1 MANKATTKF
10 VDPFEKL
17 LDDKEI
23 NKYLVKDEKKVIKLG
38 TSFEYWRY
46 NLMERCMRIFEW
58 SNLPFY
64 QKELEMRVLTIG
76 WTGFVNDDNVGYAVT
91 RGDMYGVTEYFDEF
105 TNFIYAGAVFKGGDC
120 VIGKDATIC
129 NNTAMRTSILPM
141 INRYASLLAHAEMST
156 KCAMVSLRKQEIFS
170 VEDDET
176 AENVRLYHNKI
187 YEGEQDV
194 ILDKSLIGSI
204 QNLSNSSSQNTAIMQ
219 AWDIRQ
225 EILRSFYNEI
235 GVRYTRDKKERM
247 VSDEATGDTQ
257 MLLLNINDM
266 LKCRKEFC
274 EETNKIFGLNISV
287 KLSEEFELLYPQKE
301 GEIDDNK
308 EVY

>member
-1 MANKATTKF
+1 MDDILVN
-10 VDPFEKL
+10 L
-17 LDDKEI
+17 LDEKSF
-23 NKYLVKDEKKVIKLG
+23 NKWAIKDEKKVLKLG

-58 SNLPFY
+58 KNLPFN

-76 WTGFVNDDNVGYAVT
+76 WTGFVNDANVGYAVT
-91 RGDMYGVTEYFDEF
+91 RGSMYGVTEYFDEF
-105 TNFIYAGAVFKGGDC
+105 TNFLYAGAVFKGNDC
-120 VIGKDATIC
+120 KIGKDATIC

-141 INRYASLLAHAEMST
+141 INRYASLLAHAELST
-156 KCAMVSLRKQEIFS
+156 KCAMISLRKQEIFS
-170 VEDDET
+170 VEDDKT
-176 AENVRLYHNKI
+176 AENVRTYHNKI
-187 YEGEQDV
+187 YDGEQDV
-194 ILDKSLIGSI
+194 IIDKSLVNAI
-204 QNLSNSSSQNTAIMQ
+204 QDISKTNTQNTAIMQ

-266 LKCRKEFC
+266 LKCRKRFC
-274 EETNKIFGLNISV
+274 EETNKVFGLNITV
-287 KLSEEFELLYPQKE
+287 ELSEEFKLLYPKEE
-301 GEIDDNK
+301 GESDDD
-308 EVY
+308 